1 MTMTMTTAFSCFLLA
16 QYLMSLAFLALS
28 LYWFRFA
35 RVEAAAGNSLQLRP
49 SG

>member
-1 MTMTMTTAFSCFLLA
+1 MTMTTALSCFLLT

-28 LYWFRFA
+28 LNWFRFA
-35 RVEAAAGNSLQLRP
+35 CVEVAATQP